1 LKIKKVPEPH
11 IKDDQVLIQIKNC
24 GICGSNIHMCESKED
39 GYINYFRYTKF
50 PIIIGHEFS
59 GIVVERGS
67 KVKDLDV
74 GDIIV
79 GDDMIRISKPLQKCR
94 GIWFYVK

>member
-1 LKIKKVPEPH
+1 MH
-11 IKDDQVLIQIKNC
+11 IY
-24 GICGSNIHMCESKED
+24 ESKED
-39 GYINYFRYTKF
+39 RYINYHVYTKF

-74 GDIIV
+74 GDMII
-79 GDDMIRISKPLQKCR
+79 GDNMIRISKSL
-94 GIWFYVK
+94 

>member
-1 LKIKKVPEPH
+1 MH
-11 IKDDQVLIQIKNC
+11 IY
-24 GICGSNIHMCESKED
+24 ESKED
-39 GYINYFRYTKF
+39 GYINYPGYTKF

-74 GDIIV
+74 GDMII
-79 GDDMIRISKPLQKCR
+79 GDNMIRISKSL
-94 GIWFYVK
+94 